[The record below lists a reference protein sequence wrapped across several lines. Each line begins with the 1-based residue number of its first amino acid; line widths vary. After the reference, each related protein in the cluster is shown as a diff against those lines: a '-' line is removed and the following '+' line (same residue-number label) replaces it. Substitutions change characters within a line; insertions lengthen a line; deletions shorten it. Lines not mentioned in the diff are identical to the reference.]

1 VTTRCIRTKIF
12 FVIPRNDKVKNDNE
26 PTVLLK
32 TTLFHIACF
41 ALLSL
46 SGMAQMQPFALQEV
60 KLTGGPFKQA
70 QDVDLK
76 YILAL
81 DPEKLL
87 APYLIDAGLPLKAQR
102 YGNWESAGLDGHI
115 GGHYLSALAM
125 MYASTGEPEL
135 KKRLDYMIDQL
146 AQCQAKNGN
155 GYVGGIPQGKVFWE
169 RIHKGDIDGS
179 SFGLNN
185 TWVPLYNIH
194 KLFAGLRDAYE
205 YAGNQQA
212 KQVLVGLG
220 DWFVELIKPLSD
232 EQIQQVLRTEHGG
245 INETFADLYILT
257 NDKKYLETAQ
267 RLSHRALLMPLLE
280 KQDKLTGLHAN
291 TQIPKVIGYEKIATL
306 TGKTDWSEAA
316 TYFWQNVS
324 QTRSVAFGGNSVRE
338 HFNPTTDFS
347 QLLRSN
353 QGPET
358 CNSFNMLRLSK
369 ALFLDKND
377 VSYLNFYERTL
388 YNHILSSQHPE
399 KGGFVY
405 FTPIRPNHYRVYSQ
419 PETSMWC
426 CVGSGLENHTKYGEL
441 IYSHSANDLFV
452 NLFIPSTLTWKEKGI
467 RLSQRTEFPY
477 QNQTELVIEQ
487 TKPQV
492 FALQIRYPKW
502 AKNLEVL
509 VNGKAQRIEAKPSGF
524 VAIAR
529 KWKSGDRVTV
539 RFKTSTR
546 LEPLPDGSNWAAFV
560 HGPIV
565 LAAKTSTADL
575 TGLFADDSRMGHE
588 TKGKLYPLTSAYA
601 LVGDPA
607 TYVSRLKPVSSLRF
621 QLDTLTLQPFY
632 EVHDAR
638 YQMYFPTFTQAAFS
652 QQQARLKQQEAETL
666 ALEAITVDKVNCGE
680 QQPEVDHAYQG
691 EKSESGYD
699 DERFWRRTRSYIA
712 YQLQNKGQEGKF
724 IEITAL
730 DNLEPQN
737 VAIYIN
743 DAQADTPATQGKI
756 IRLNVDPKEV
766 IRVKIVA
773 QNGKSTPRIHQ
784 IRLLTR

>member
-1 VTTRCIRTKIF
+1 MKTK
-12 FVIPRNDKVKNDNE
+12 
-26 PTVLLK
+26 VLHI
-32 TTLFHIACF
+32 TLLV
-41 ALLSL
+41 LLSL
-46 SGMAQMQPFALQEV
+46 SAGAQMQPFTLQEV
-60 KLTGGPFKQA
+60 RLTSGPFKQA

-81 DPEKLL
+81 NPDKLL

-102 YGNWESAGLDGHI
+102 YGNWESVGLDGHI

-135 KKRLDYMIDQL
+135 KKRLDYMIGEL
-146 AQCQAKNGN
+146 ARCQAKNGN
-155 GYVGGIPQGKVFWE
+155 GYVGGIPQGKVFWD

-194 KLFAGLRDAYE
+194 KLFAGLRDAYA
-205 YAGNQQA
+205 YAGNGQA
-212 KQVLVGLG
+212 KQVLIGLG

-267 RLSHRALLMPLLE
+267 RLSHRALLYPLLE
-280 KQDKLTGLHAN
+280 QQDKLTGLHAN
-291 TQIPKVIGYEKIATL
+291 TQIPKVIGFEKIATL

-316 TYFWQNVS
+316 MYFWRNVS

-347 QLLRSN
+347 QVLRSN

-377 VSYLNFYERTL
+377 VSYLDFYERTL

-419 PETSMWC
+419 SETSMWC

-441 IYSHSANDLFV
+441 IYSHSTNDLFV
-452 NLFIPSTLTWKEKGI
+452 NLFIPSTLNWKEKGV
-467 RLSQRTEFPY
+467 RLNQRTNFPY
-477 QNQTELVIEQ
+477 ENGTELVVQ
-487 TKPQV
+487 QAKPQV
-492 FALQIRYPKW
+492 FSVQIRYPKW
-502 AKNLEVL
+502 AENLEVL
-509 VNGKAQRIEAKPSGF
+509 VNGKQQAVNGKPSEY
-524 VAIAR
+524 VAISR
-529 KWKSGDRVTV
+529 KWKAGDIITV

-546 LEPLPDGSNWAAFV
+546 LEQLPDGSNWAAFV

-575 TGLFADDSRMGHE
+575 KGLFADDSRMGHE

-601 LVGDPA
+601 LVGDSA
-607 TYVSRLKPVSSLRF
+607 TYLSRLKPVDRLRF

-638 YQMYFPTFTQAAFS
+638 YQMYFQTFTQAAFDE
-652 QQQARLKQQEAETL
+652 QQARLKQQEAETL
-666 ALEAITVDKVNCGE
+666 ALEAITIDKVNCGE
-680 QQPEVDHAYQG
+680 QQPEVDHAYKG

-699 DERFWRRTRSYIA
+699 DERFWRRTRSYIS
-712 YQLQNKGQEGKF
+712 YQLQNKGLAGKS
-724 IEITAL
+724 ISITAL
-730 DNLEPQN
+730 DDIKPEN
-737 VAIYIN
+737 V
-743 DAQADTPATQGKI
+743 DFLLDDVPAQAITTEGKTI
-756 IRLNVDPKEV
+756 QLKANDKEV
-766 IRVKIVA
+766 VTLRIVA
-773 QNGKSTPRIHQ
+773 RNGKQTPRINQ

>member
-1 VTTRCIRTKIF
+1 MKA
-12 FVIPRNDKVKNDNE
+12 
-26 PTVLLK
+26 
-32 TTLFHIACF
+32 TLVHSVAAF
-41 ALLSL
+41 LLSVSAL
-46 SGMAQMQPFALQEV
+46 AQMQPFALQDV
-60 KLTGGPFKQA
+60 RLTDGPFRNA
-70 QDVDLK
+70 QDVDQK

-81 DPEKLL
+81 NPDKLL
-87 APYLIDAGLPLKAQR
+87 APYLIDAGLPVKAPR
-102 YGNWESAGLDGHI
+102 YGNWESSGLDGHI

-125 MYASTGEPEL
+125 LYASTGDTEL
-135 KKRLDYMIDQL
+135 KKRLDYMVDQL

-212 KQVLVGLG
+212 KHVLIGLG
-220 DWFVELIKPLSD
+220 DWFVDLIKPLSD

-245 INETFADLYILT
+245 INETFADLYVLT
-257 NDKKYLETAQ
+257 KDKKYLETAQ
-267 RLSHRALLMPLLE
+267 RISHRAILEPLLA

-291 TQIPKVIGYEKIATL
+291 TQIPKVIGFEKIATL

-316 TYFWQNVS
+316 QYFWQNVS

-347 QLLRSN
+347 QVLRSN

-377 VSYLNFYERTL
+377 VSYLDFYERTL
-388 YNHILSSQHPE
+388 YNHILSSQHPST
-399 KGGFVY
+399 GGFVY

-441 IYSHSANDLFV
+441 IYSHTANDLFV
-452 NLFIPSTLTWKEKGI
+452 NLFIPSMVNWAAKTVRLT
-467 RLSQRTEFPY
+467 QRTQFPY
-477 QNQTELVIEQ
+477 ENGSELLVET
-487 TKPQV
+487 TKPQE
-492 FALQIRYPKW
+492 FSLNIRYPKW
-502 AKNLEVL
+502 ADKLAVL
-509 VNGKAQRIEAKPSGF
+509 VNGKAQPVDGKPAGY
-524 VAIAR
+524 VAIRR
-529 KWKSGDRVTV
+529 KWTSGDKVTV
-539 RFKTSTR
+539 RFTTTTR

-565 LAAKTSTADL
+565 LAAKTSTTDL

-588 TKGKLYPLTSAYA
+588 TKGKLYPLTNAYA
-601 LVGDPA
+601 LVGEPT
-607 TYVSRLKPVSSLRF
+607 TYLTRLKPADRLRF
-621 QLDTLTLQPFY
+621 RLDSLTLQPFY

-638 YQMYFPTFTQAAFS
+638 YQMYFQTFTQADFNE
-652 QQQARLKQQEAETL
+652 QQARLKQQEAKAL

-680 QQPEVDHAYQG
+680 QQPEVDHQYKG
-691 EKSESGYD
+691 EKSDSGYD
-699 DERFWRRTRSYIA
+699 DEQFWRRTRSFIT
-712 YQLQNKGQEGKF
+712 YQLQNKNQTGKY
-724 IEITAL
+724 IDISAL
-730 DNLEPQN
+730 DAIKLAN
-737 VAIYIN
+737 VSFLIN
-743 DAQADTPATQGKI
+743 DKPAEILSSDGKTVRLRADGQS
-756 IRLNVDPKEV
+756 V
-766 IRVKIVA
+766 ISVTIAA
-773 QNGKSTPRIHQ
+773 QNGLSTPRFHQ
-784 IRLLTR
+784 VRLVTN